1 MIDVK
6 AREKGQ
12 SWVGYIRV
20 SSKDQAE
27 SGLSL
32 EAQES
37 RIRAMAT
44 AKGIALSEVISDQ
57 AESAKSLDR
66 PGIQRILSL
75 MNDGS
80 VAGVIISK
88 LDRLTRSVRDLGT
101 IVELLSA
108 TGSSIISCH
117 ETLDTSSAS
126 GRMIL
131 NITATIAQWEREVI
145 CERTQEALKQKR
157 VRGEHAGN
165 IAYGYRGEDGRA
177 VPDEGEQAVISLIRE
192 RSAEGMS
199 LSKIADWLNDRGYRT
214 RRGTEWRVQYVHGII
229 RRAR

>member
-1 MIDVK
+1 MK
-6 AREKGQ
+6 ARGKGQ
-12 SWVGYIRV
+12 LWIGYIRV
-20 SSKDQAE
+20 SSKEQAE

-44 AKGIALSEVISDQ
+44 VKGVVLSEVISDQ

-88 LDRLTRSVRDLGT
+88 LDRLTRSVRDLGA
-101 IVELLSA
+101 IVDLLSV
-108 TGSSIISCH
+108 TGASIISCH

-145 CERTQEALKQKR
+145 CERTQEALKQKL

-165 IAYGYRGEDGRA
+165 IAYGYRSSGEDGRA
-177 VPDEGEQAVISLIRE
+177 IPDEGEQVIISLIRAH
-192 RSAEGMS
+192 SADGWS
-199 LSKIADWLNDRGYRT
+199 LSKIADWLNEQGYRT
-214 RRGTEWRVQYVHGII
+214 RRGTEWRVQYVHGIL
-229 RRAR
+229 RRTK

>member
-1 MIDVK
+1 MK
-6 AREKGQ
+6 AKEKGQ
-12 SWVGYIRV
+12 FWVGYIRV

-88 LDRLTRSVRDLGT
+88 LDRLTRSVKDLGT

-108 TGSSIISCH
+108 TGASIISCH

-145 CERTQEALKQKR
+145 CERTQEALKQKL

-165 IAYGYRGEDGRA
+165 VAYGYRSSGEDGRA
-177 VPDEGEQAVISLIRE
+177 VPDEGEQAVISLIRAL
-192 RSAEGMS
+192 RDDGLS
-199 LSKIADWLNDRGYRT
+199 LSKIADWLNERGHRT
-214 RRGTEWRVQYVHGII
+214 RRGTEWRVQYVHAILK
-229 RRAR
+229 RY